1 MPLGNAAEPRWKRFE
16 DHTIAQFRQIAN
28 GTPTTADNPLVKAL
42 RGARVYGPWTSDV
55 PAGLLASIGF
65 LATSANEFHRIQH
78 ASPDKCG
85 WRERGGDGLIVCAND
100 WIIALQMKDVAHAG
114 HASNLYRYVML
125 CRRVERYNA
134 ALAIADETF
143 AAPCGILAVA
153 PDTRISEIDMRDYTE
168 TCSILVKAMPNF
180 ASSQPRAALTTRE
193 EREAAEYEKLYSNEP
208 VQEALALP
216 VPPPV
221 APPPP
226 PGKIKGGNTERE
238 RLAAE
243 RKANREAAKPRK
255 AVERKFQDGAVKA
268 ICNQKGLHL
277 VRGPTGCGKTTI
289 IGNVLANLL
298 TPPPQIET
306 RSNTAAPQRPK
317 WRPPICFLVAPF
329 IQHARQLYNALEGVL
344 KLRLGS
350 NWKTKVLFLASEE
363 LRRTEVEVSQQ
374 HYASCAVP
382 TQGELLISMEDL
394 DVCVFVATD
403 KSSELLIAV
412 AQNAHLLD
420 RNIFV
425 VSDEAHFDSGNNSSV
440 MELLRMVDGSKGD
453 TGIAASA
460 TPDKNVMAL
469 PGLKRTLQLDYNVA
483 IQNRWIADYKLVLP
497 LVHDVT
503 KTLDGK
509 PIALEVQTLLDDH
522 PADDLGAAAL
532 FTVQG
537 MYVHGKRRC
546 IAYARDSRESALEA
560 KRALQ
565 QACEVVGVRCES
577 HVVVCGTQRFD
588 RDAAIEDFSNGPIRV
603 EEEGIDEFGD
613 EWFCSKPIFR
623 FLIGVR
629 ILDQCLD
636 FPLCDAVAILT
647 PPIGADPTNK
657 SAHRAM
663 QRLGRCLRYKFCG
676 DTSRCYVFADPQ
688 SEWLNSFLDCL
699 GTFDSGMRSR
709 TSMVSANPDDL
720 KRPNARAE
728 VKRIER
734 ATVKEVMDRYEVHR
748 ENAVVLTTS
757 QKLVALI
764 ECTGDDND
772 PPKKDD
778 MTKRCHDDGTEEGT
792 EHTFNYG
799 EFLFGILGNFANDGK
814 KQDDADTSIV
824 YPAPKYVLTD
834 EEQDAA
840 YAGLPYLGVAID
852 AFKTKLST
860 HGLEN
865 KVRALNAFMDATG
878 RKPVAR
884 QPGEKA
890 CTTPEAKH
898 EQKMASFVNSLVS
911 RKDYMLEKLG
921 AAVYDP
927 LMQRIN
933 DLHDAVQEREVVAD
947 IQIIIATCVQ
957 KVGKAAPWP
966 NAGGGFGQKAEPGG
980 SKVKAIREGS
990 YRSRSYP
997 DKWHTTFKRE
1007 VEASVLCQPVAAGA
1021 EDVHAKAR
1029 TFLLTL
1035 IEHGRDAQQWKRDF
1049 QASEPERRA
1058 RGEVDLP
1065 GPKGTRKLS
1074 TARALWF
1081 RIKLRAQWTAKKL
1094 AVGIVDEK
1102 PDETP
1107 AQQAKRA
1114 AHNESVRKSQA
1125 KRQRKFVEERAKAAA
1140 DLVSD
1145 SD

>member
-1 MPLGNAAEPRWKRFE
+1 MPLGNAAKPRWQLFE
-16 DHTIAQFRQIAN
+16 DHTISQLRQIAN
-28 GTPTTADNPLVKAL
+28 GTPTTADSPLVKVL

-65 LATSANEFHRIQH
+65 LATSANEYNRIQH
-78 ASPDKCG
+78 AAPDKCG
-85 WRERGGDGLIVCAND
+85 WRERGGDGLIVCTND

-125 CRRVERYNA
+125 CRRVERYNT

-143 AAPCGILAVA
+143 TAPCGILAVA
-153 PDTRISEIDMRDYTE
+153 PDTRISDMDIRDYTE
-168 TCSILVKAMPNF
+168 TCNILVKAMPNF
-180 ASSQPRAALTTRE
+180 NSSQPRAPLTARE
-193 EREAAEYEKLYSNEP
+193 EREAAEYERCYGDQA
-208 VQEALALP
+208 VQEAPTLP
-216 VPPPV
+216 VPLPV
-221 APPPP
+221 AAPPP

-238 RLAAE
+238 RLNAE

-255 AVERKFQDGAVKA
+255 AVVRTFQNSAVKA

-306 RSNTAAPQRPK
+306 RSNTATPQRPQWK
-317 WRPPICFLVAPF
+317 PPVCFLVAPF
-329 IQHARQLYNALEGVL
+329 IQHARQLYKALEGVL
-344 KLRLGS
+344 KLRLGA
-350 NWKTKVLFLASEE
+350 NWKQKVLFLASEE
-363 LRRTEVEVSQQ
+363 LRRTEEDTAQP
-374 HYASCAVP
+374 HYQSCAVP

-412 AQNAHLLD
+412 AQNAQMLG

-425 VSDEAHFDSGNNSSV
+425 VSDEAHFDSGDNSSV
-440 MELLRMVDGSKGD
+440 MELLRMVNGGNGD

-460 TPDKNVMAL
+460 TPDRNVMTL
-469 PGLKRTLQLDYNVA
+469 PGLKKTLELDYNIA
-483 IQNRWIADYKLVLP
+483 IQNRWIADYQIVLP
-497 LVHDVT
+497 LVHDVA

-509 PIALEVQTLLDDH
+509 PLALEVQALLDAH

-532 FTVQG
+532 FAVQG

-560 KRALQ
+560 ERALQ
-565 QACEVVGVRCES
+565 QACDVVGVRCKS
-577 HVVVCGTQRFD
+577 HVVVCGTHRID

-603 EEEGIDEFGD
+603 EEECVDEFG
-613 EWFCSKPIFR
+613 EERLCSKPIFR

-647 PPIGADPTNK
+647 PPLGADPTNK

-663 QRLGRCLRYKFCG
+663 QRLGRCLRYKYRG
-676 DTSRCYVFADPQ
+676 DTSQCYVFADPQ

-709 TSMVSANPDDL
+709 TSVVSANPDDL
-720 KRPNARAE
+720 KKPNVRAE

-772 PPKKDD
+772 PPKRDD

-792 EHTFNYG
+792 DHNFNYG
-799 EFLFGILGNFANDGK
+799 EFLFGILGNFVEGV
-814 KQDDADTSIV
+814 Q
-824 YPAPKYVLTD
+824 PKYALTD

-840 YAGLPYLGVAID
+840 YAGLPYLTEAID
-852 AFKTKLST
+852 ALEIKNST
-860 HGLEN
+860 HGIEN
-865 KVRALNAFMDATG
+865 KLRALNAFMDTTG
-878 RKPVAR
+878 RKPTAK

-890 CTTPEAKH
+890 CATPEAKH

-911 RKDYMLEKLG
+911 RKDYIIEKLG

-927 LMQRIN
+927 LMKRIN
-933 DLHDAVQEREVVAD
+933 DFHDVVQEREVVAD
-947 IQIIIATCVQ
+947 IQTIIATCVQ
-957 KVGKAAPWP
+957 KAGKAAPWP
-966 NAGGGFGQKAEPGG
+966 ITGGGLGQHAEPGG
-980 SKVKAIREGS
+980 TKVKSIFEGT
-990 YRSRSYP
+990 YRFTLYP
-997 DKWHTTFKRE
+997 DKWHVTLKRE
-1007 VEASVLCQPVAAGA
+1007 VEASVLCQPVAEGA

-1029 TFLLTL
+1029 TFFFAL
-1035 IEHGRDAQQWKRDF
+1035 IDHGRDAQQWKRDF
-1049 QASEPERRA
+1049 MASEPERRA

-1065 GPKGTRKLS
+1065 VPKGTKKQS
-1074 TARALWF
+1074 AARGLWF
-1081 RIKLRAQWTAKKL
+1081 RTKIRAQWSTKKL
-1094 AVGIVDEK
+1094 AAGIVDEK
-1102 PDETP
+1102 PLETP

-1114 AHNESVRKSQA
+1114 RHNEC
-1125 KRQRKFVEERAKAAA
+1125 QRKNNAKYRRKHAEERAKAAA
-1140 DLVSD
+1140 RHA
-1145 SD
+1145 